1 MQFIGLMDGFKKF
14 KKKNIE
20 KILLDN
26 FIDMMPTFYEME
38 SSFLSGIYE
47 RYGDL
52 EGGNIVI
59 FFARDLHLEIL
70 RKREVDLNFNLSLD
84 EFWNNHKNII
94 QKKKKIITIAK
105 STGIPRETTRR
116 KILSLIRAKHIKKTE
131 KNTVFWEPDS
141 KSKDS
146 YIKIIEKQINSL
158 SKFISQQLN
167 FFSLQ
172 IPISKIE
179 KEIKNNYSFYWYHYL
194 NTQLQYI
201 KLWQVR
207 FKDLEMLL
215 IGLQILIQS
224 IRYLKNSNRLKNL
237 DSYLLSKTTKSTS
250 SFDVKNA
257 GVNATSISEVT
268 GIPRANCVRKLE
280 KYIKMKMMQ
289 KDPITKRYYLIPAQL
304 KSMTSPTNPLL
315 DEIKH
320 TINIFSEFSST
331 ILISLNKS
339 R

>member
-1 MQFIGLMDGFKKF
+1 
-14 KKKNIE
+14 
-20 KILLDN
+20 
-26 FIDMMPTFYEME
+26 
-38 SSFLSGIYE
+38 
-47 RYGDL
+47 
-52 EGGNIVI
+52 
-59 FFARDLHLEIL
+59 
-70 RKREVDLNFNLSLD
+70 
-84 EFWNNHKNII
+84 
-94 QKKKKIITIAK
+94 
-105 STGIPRETTRR
+105 
-116 KILSLIRAKHIKKTE
+116 
-131 KNTVFWEPDS
+131 
-141 KSKDS
+141 
-146 YIKIIEKQINSL
+146 
-158 SKFISQQLN
+158 
-167 FFSLQ
+167 
-172 IPISKIE
+172 
-179 KEIKNNYSFYWYHYL
+179 
-194 NTQLQYI
+194 
-201 KLWQVR
+201 VR

>member
-1 MQFIGLMDGFKKF
+1 MDSFKKF
-14 KKKNIE
+14 EKKNIE
-20 KILLDN
+20 KVLLDN
-26 FIDMMPTFYEME
+26 FIDLMPSFYEME
-38 SSFLSGIYE
+38 SLFLSGIYE

-70 RKREVDLNFNLSLD
+70 RKREADLNFNLSLD
-84 EFWNNHKNII
+84 EFWNNHKDIL

-116 KILSLIRAKHIKKTE
+116 KILSLIKTKHIKKTE
-131 KNTVFWEPDS
+131 KNTVFWEPDA

-146 YIKIIEKQINSL
+146 YIKIIEEQINSL
-158 SKFISQQLN
+158 SRFIFQQSR
-167 FFSLQ
+167 FFSLN

-194 NTQLQYI
+194 NAQLQYI

-215 IGLQILIQS
+215 IGLQTLIQS
-224 IRYLKNSNRLKNL
+224 IRCSKNFSRLQNL
-237 DSYLLSKTTKSTS
+237 DSFLTNRAAKDNN
-250 SFDVKNA
+250 SFDAKNA
-257 GVNATSISEVT
+257 GISATSISEVT
-268 GIPRANCVRKLE
+268 GIPRANCIRKLE
-280 KYIKMKMMQ
+280 KYIKMKMIE
-289 KDPITKRYYLIPAQL
+289 KDPITKRYNLIPAQIKFAPSL
-304 KSMTSPTNPLL
+304 ANSIL
-315 DEIKH
+315 DGIKH
-320 TINIFSEFSST
+320 AINIFSEFSS
-331 ILISLNKS
+331 ILLKSLSKS

>member
-1 MQFIGLMDGFKKF
+1 MDGFNKF
-14 KKKNIE
+14 GKKNIE

-26 FIDMMPTFYEME
+26 FIDLMPHFYEME

-52 EGGNIVI
+52 ERGNIVI
-59 FFARDLHLEIL
+59 FFAKDLHLEIL
-70 RKREVDLNFNLSLD
+70 RKREVNLSFNLSLD
-84 EFWNNHKNII
+84 RFWNNHKNII

-105 STGIPRETTRR
+105 STGLPRETTRR
-116 KILSLIRAKHIKKTE
+116 KILSLIKRKHIKRTE

-158 SKFISQQLN
+158 SRFIFQQLR
-167 FFSLQ
+167 FFSLN

-201 KLWQVR
+201 KIWQLQ

-215 IGLQILIQS
+215 IGLQTLIQS
-224 IRYLKNSNRLKNL
+224 IRYLKNSNKLQSL
-237 DSYLLSKTTKSTS
+237 DSFLLNKTAKSAAT
-250 SFDVKNA
+250 FDVRKT
-257 GVNATSISEVT
+257 GISATSISEVT
-268 GIPRANCVRKLE
+268 GIPRANCIRKLE
-280 KYIKMKMMQ
+280 KYIKMKIIE
-289 KDPITKRYYLIPAQL
+289 KDLVTKRYNLIPSQI
-304 KSMTSPTNPLL
+304 KSAPSHANSIL
-315 DEIKH
+315 DEIRN
-320 TINIFSEFSST
+320 TINIFSEFSS
-331 ILISLNKS
+331 ILLKSLNKS
-339 R
+339 G

>member
-1 MQFIGLMDGFKKF
+1 MEGFKRF
-14 KKKNIE
+14 EKKNIE

-26 FIDMMPTFYEME
+26 FIDLMPSFYEME
-38 SSFLSGIYE
+38 SSFLSGIYK
-47 RYGDL
+47 RYGDI
-52 EGGNIVI
+52 ESGNIVI

-70 RKREVDLNFNLSLD
+70 RKREIDLNFNLSLD

-105 STGIPRETTRR
+105 SIGLPRETTRR
-116 KILSLIRAKHIKKTE
+116 KILSLIKTKHIKKTE
-131 KNTVFWEPDS
+131 KNTIFWEPDS

-146 YIKIIEKQINSL
+146 YIKIIEEQINSL
-158 SKFISQQLN
+158 SKFIFQQLK
-167 FFSLQ
+167 FFSLN

-215 IGLQILIQS
+215 IGLQTLIQS
-224 IRYLKNSNRLKNL
+224 IRCSKNFSRLQNL
-237 DSYLLSKTTKSTS
+237 DSFLTNRAAKDTN
-250 SFDVKNA
+250 SFDAKNA
-257 GVNATSISEVT
+257 GISATSISEVT
-268 GIPRANCVRKLE
+268 GIPRANCIRKLE
-280 KYIKMKMMQ
+280 KYIKMKIIE
-289 KDPITKRYYLIPAQL
+289 KNSVTKRYSLIPAQI
-304 KSMTSPTNPLL
+304 KSTSSSANPIL
-315 DEIKH
+315 DGIKH
-320 TINIFSEFSST
+320 TINIFSEFSS
-331 ILISLNKS
+331 IVLKSLNKS

>member
-1 MQFIGLMDGFKKF
+1 MDDFKKLE
-14 KKKNIE
+14 KKNVE
-20 KILLDN
+20 KVLLDN
-26 FIDMMPTFYEME
+26 FIDLMPPFYEME

-52 EGGNIVI
+52 ERGNIVI

-94 QKKKKIITIAK
+94 QKKKKIITIAE
-105 STGIPRETTRR
+105 STGLPRETTRR
-116 KILSLIRAKHIKKTE
+116 KILSLIKTKHIKKTE

-146 YIKIIEKQINSL
+146 YVKIIGEQISSL
-158 SKFISQQLN
+158 SKFIFQQLR
-167 FFSLQ
+167 FFSLN
-172 IPISKIE
+172 IPVSKIL

-201 KLWQVR
+201 KLWQVQ

-215 IGLQILIQS
+215 IGLQTLIQYT
-224 IRYLKNSNRLKNL
+224 RYLKNLNRLQSL
-237 DSYLLSKTTKSTS
+237 DSFLLSKTTKSTAL
-250 SFDVKNA
+250 FDAKNI
-257 GVNATSISEVT
+257 GISATSISEVT
-268 GIPRANCVRKLE
+268 GIPRANCIRKLE
-280 KYIKMKMMQ
+280 KYIKMKVIE
-289 KDPITKRYYLIPAQL
+289 KNPVSKRYNLIPSQI
-304 KSMTSPTNPLL
+304 KSVPTPANPIL
-315 DEIKH
+315 DGIKH
-320 TINIFSEFSST
+320 TINIFSEFSSM
-331 ILISLNKS
+331 LLKSLNKS

>member
-1 MQFIGLMDGFKKF
+1 MQFIWFMDGFKKF
-14 KKKNIE
+14 EKKNIE

-26 FIDMMPTFYEME
+26 FINLMPTFYEME

-52 EGGNIVI
+52 ERGNIVI

-70 RKREVDLNFNLSLD
+70 RKREIDLNFSLSLD

-94 QKKKKIITIAK
+94 QRKKKIITIAK
-105 STGIPRETTRR
+105 NTGLPRETTRR
-116 KILSLIRAKHIKKTE
+116 KILSLIKTKHIKKTE

-146 YIKIIEKQINSL
+146 YIKIIEEQINSL
-158 SKFISQQLN
+158 SKFIFQQLN
-167 FFSLQ
+167 FVSLN

-207 FKDLEMLL
+207 YRDLEMLL
-215 IGLQILIQS
+215 IGLQTLIQT
-224 IRYLKNSNRLKNL
+224 IRYLKNSNRLQNL
-237 DSYLLSKTTKSTS
+237 DSFLLNKMTKSTS
-250 SFDVKNA
+250 LFDVKSA
-257 GVNATSISEVT
+257 GISATSISEVT
-268 GIPRANCVRKLE
+268 GIPRANCIRKLE
-280 KYIKMKMMQ
+280 KYIKMKIME
-289 KDPITKRYYLIPAQL
+289 KDPISKRYNLVPFQL
-304 KSMTSPTNPLL
+304 KSASSPTNPIL
-315 DEIKH
+315 DGIKQ
-320 TINIFSEFSST
+320 TINIFSEFSSI
-331 ILISLNKS
+331 ILRSLNKNG
-339 R
+339 

>member
-1 MQFIGLMDGFKKF
+1 MDSFKKF
-14 KKKNIE
+14 EKKNIE
-20 KILLDN
+20 KVLLDN
-26 FIDMMPTFYEME
+26 FIDLMPSFYEME
-38 SSFLSGIYE
+38 SLFLSGIYE

-70 RKREVDLNFNLSLD
+70 RKREADLNFNLSLD
-84 EFWNNHKNII
+84 EFWNNHKDIL

-116 KILSLIRAKHIKKTE
+116 KILSLIKTKHIKKTE
-131 KNTVFWEPDS
+131 KNTVFWEPDA

-146 YIKIIEKQINSL
+146 YIKIIEEQINSL
-158 SKFISQQLN
+158 SRFIFQQSR
-167 FFSLQ
+167 FFSLN

-194 NTQLQYI
+194 NAQLQYI

-215 IGLQILIQS
+215 IGLQTLIQS
-224 IRYLKNSNRLKNL
+224 IRCSKNFSRLQNL
-237 DSYLLSKTTKSTS
+237 DSFLTNRAAKDTN
-250 SFDVKNA
+250 SFDAKNA
-257 GVNATSISEVT
+257 GISATSISEVT
-268 GIPRANCVRKLE
+268 GIPRANCIRKLE
-280 KYIKMKMMQ
+280 KYIKMKIIE
-289 KDPITKRYYLIPAQL
+289 KDPVTKRYNLIPAQL
-304 KSMTSPTNPLL
+304 KFAPSSSNPIL
-315 DEIKH
+315 DGVKH
-320 TINIFSEFSST
+320 TINIFSEFSS
-331 ILISLNKS
+331 ILLKSLNKN

>member
-1 MQFIGLMDGFKKF
+1 MEGFKKF
-14 KKKNIE
+14 EKKNIE

-26 FIDMMPTFYEME
+26 FIDLMPAFYEME
-38 SSFLSGIYE
+38 SLFLSGIYK

-59 FFARDLHLEIL
+59 FFAKDLHLEIL
-70 RKREVDLNFNLSLD
+70 RKRELDLNFNLSLD
-84 EFWNNHKNII
+84 EFWNNHRNII

-105 STGIPRETTRR
+105 STGLPRETTRR
-116 KILSLIRAKHIKKTE
+116 KILSLIKIKHIKKTE

-146 YIKIIEKQINSL
+146 YTKIIEEQINSL
-158 SKFISQQLN
+158 SRFIFQQLR
-167 FFSLQ
+167 FLSLN

-201 KLWQVR
+201 KLWQLQ

-215 IGLQILIQS
+215 IGLQTLIQG
-224 IRYLKNSNRLKNL
+224 IRDLKSLSKSQCL
-237 DSYLLSKTTKSTS
+237 DSFLAIKTTKSTA
-250 SFDVKNA
+250 SFNVKNV
-257 GVNATSISEVT
+257 GISATSISEVT
-268 GIPRANCVRKLE
+268 GIPRANCIRKLE
-280 KYIKMKMMQ
+280 KYIKMKMIE
-289 KDPITKRYYLIPAQL
+289 KDPVTKRYNLIPGQM
-304 KSMTSPTNPLL
+304 KSLPSLTNPIL
-315 DEIKH
+315 DGIKH
-320 TINIFSEFSST
+320 TINIFSGFSS
-331 ILISLNKS
+331 ILLKSLSKS